1 MKVGDLVRVKPYC
14 KCGGELAIVLEIPNV
29 INCVKIII
37 MRTGKK
43 ISSLVTNLEEVKKNE
58 P

>member
-1 MKVGDLVRVKPYC
+1 MVRVKPYC

-43 ISSLVTNLEEVKKNE
+43 ISSLVTNLEEVVKNE